1 MQRQNQNSQPPYLF
15 YSPRC
20 SHCAQLINLIK
31 QYKELSQM
39 IKPINIHTTNNI
51 PNGVNSVPSII
62 YNGQLLSGT
71 DTFKWVHFQVSLQNQ
86 SQGQGQGQGQDQ
98 GQQYDQGQINRQ
110 MGGQQMGQME
120 QGDPKAPIPMSCTG
134 DLCFTEIVPEN
145 KMAKTYTVSNYE
157 ELVQGSIKNGSD
169 GIDLNAANN
178 PDMAYKRGRNSGNDG
193 RDSGTSLQMQQLQK
207 LRGYEG
213 GNGGG
218 RQTEQMW

>member
-20 SHCAQLINLIK
+20 SYCTQLINLIK

-39 IKPINIHTTNNI
+39 IKPVNIHTSNNI

-62 YNGQLLSGT
+62 FNGQLLSGT

-86 SQGQGQGQGQDQ
+86 GQGQGQN
-98 GQQYDQGQINRQ
+98 YDQGQMNRQ
-110 MGGQQMGQME
+110 MGGQQMGGQQME
-120 QGDPKAPIPMSCTG
+120 QEDPKAPIPMLCTG

-145 KMAKTYTVSNYE
+145 RMAKTYTVSNYE
-157 ELVQGSIKNGSD
+157 ELTQGSAKDGSD

-213 GNGGG
+213 GGNGGG